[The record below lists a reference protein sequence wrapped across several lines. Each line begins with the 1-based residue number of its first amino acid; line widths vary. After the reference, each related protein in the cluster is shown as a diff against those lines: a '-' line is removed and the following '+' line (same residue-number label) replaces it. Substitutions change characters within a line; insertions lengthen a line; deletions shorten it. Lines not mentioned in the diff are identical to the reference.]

1 MAAQSDRDPE
11 LTWRKSKATVEK
23 DSCVEVAVLAGS
35 VLVRD
40 SRHPSG
46 GVLLF
51 AAAQWRRLLE
61 RVRDG
66 ALDVIP
72 AVNENCKESS
82 SSPD

>member
-11 LTWRKSKATVEK
+11 LTWRKSKASIEK
-23 DSCVEVAVLAGS
+23 DSCVEVAELAGS

-40 SRHPSG
+40 SRHPSNG
-46 GVLLF
+46 AILL

-61 RVRDG
+61 RLRDG
-66 ALDVIP
+66 ALSVIP
-72 AVNENCKESS
+72 AVNGNCRESS